1 MQKIFSKNVKNEF
14 EDHQKYLVN
23 AVRTKSDSNA
33 SFAEIFYQKI
43 II

>member
-1 MQKIFSKNVKNEF
+1 MQKILCKNEKKEF

-23 AVRTKSDSNA
+23 AVRTTSDSNI